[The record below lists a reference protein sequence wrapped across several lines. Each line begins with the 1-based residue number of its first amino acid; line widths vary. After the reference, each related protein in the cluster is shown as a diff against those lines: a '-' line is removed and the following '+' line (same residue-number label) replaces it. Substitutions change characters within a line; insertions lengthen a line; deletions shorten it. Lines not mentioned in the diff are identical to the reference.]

1 MYEGSLGNNMASAT
15 ITTTAPIGPDLTV
28 TALIDTGARKLE
40 YDFER
45 NVFTIT
51 DINSVITEYDFE
63 TIATITHTISGE
75 VSTIT
80 ITT

>member
-1 MYEGSLGNNMASAT
+1 MYEGSLGKDMATAT
-15 ITTTAPIGPDLTV
+15 ITTTAPVGNGRTV

-40 YDFER
+40 YDFAR

-51 DINSVITEYDFE
+51 DINSIITEYDFE

-75 VSTIT
+75 VSTIA